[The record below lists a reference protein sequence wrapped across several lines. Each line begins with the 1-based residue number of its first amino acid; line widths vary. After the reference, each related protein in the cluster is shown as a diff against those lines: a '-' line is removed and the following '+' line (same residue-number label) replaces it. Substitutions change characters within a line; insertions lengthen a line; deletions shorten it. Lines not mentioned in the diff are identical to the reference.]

1 MVMCMLNRVSEETIE
16 SLRKA
21 NDVVEVIGEYVQLK
35 KQGSNYIGLCP
46 FHSEKTPS
54 FSVTRE
60 KQIFHCFGCGK
71 GGNVVTFLMEME
83 NYSFYEALASLSQRS
98 GIALPEPGIKKS
110 SSLSEENQN
119 ILAAY
124 EWLTKLYNHIL
135 RYTKDG
141 KEGYQYFTNRGIN
154 NESIEE
160 FQLGFAPNVKDF
172 TTEFLEKKGFHRQL
186 LIKAGLLSNQDDGQV
201 TDRFRGKIIFPI
213 RNHLGKTVGFGGRT
227 ILGQG
232 GPKYLNSSESEL
244 FQKGKLLYNFDLA
257 KRHIRSGSEAV
268 LFEGYMDVI
277 SAYQAG
283 VKNVIATL
291 GTSLTEHQAKL
302 LRRYA
307 DTVILCYDAD
317 SAGVEATYKAAVL
330 LRQVGCSVK
339 IADLGDGQDPDGFI
353 NMHGA
358 EAFENVIK
366 ASDTFMSFY
375 MRYLKKDLNLSLE
388 GDRIQYIETVLRQ
401 LAMIESPVERE
412 YYLKEL
418 SGEYDLSLDTL
429 KKEIHTNRQKMGV
442 QKDRRTQNS
451 YTNKTTDFFR
461 NGKLLP
467 AFQNAERQLIAY
479 MLQDVSITDKVQKE
493 VGAGFNLDEH
503 KIIVTHLYA
512 HYEEG
517 HPPDISL
524 FLEKLTDKQLQQLV
538 TEIAMISVD
547 HNISDKQ
554 IDDYLSIIRVESDD
568 KTSMKALQREQKLA
582 EQQNDPIKAAQIAM
596 QINEIRKQLKNT
608 N

>member
-1 MVMCMLNRVSEETIE
+1 MVMCMLNRVPEETIE

-21 NDVVEVIGEYVQLK
+21 NDVVDVIGEYIQLK
-35 KQGSNYIGLCP
+35 KQGRNYIGLCP
-46 FHSEKTPS
+46 FHNEKTPS

-71 GGNVVTFLMEME
+71 GGNVMTFLMEME
-83 NYSFYEALASLSQRS
+83 NYSFYETLKFLSQRS
-98 GIALPEPGIKKS
+98 DVPLPDTGIKKE

-141 KEGYQYFTNRGIN
+141 REGYQYFTNRGIN
-154 NESIEE
+154 DESIEE

-172 TTEFLEKKGFHRQL
+172 TAEFLKKKGFHQQL
-186 LIKAGLLSNQDDGQV
+186 LVKAGLLTVQDDGQV
-201 TDRFRGKIIFPI
+201 IDRFSGKIIFPI
-213 RNHLGKTVGFGGRT
+213 RNHLGKTVGFGGRA
-227 ILGQG
+227 ISNQG

-257 KRHIRSGSEAV
+257 KRHIRNESEVV

-317 SAGVEATYKAAVL
+317 RPGVEATYKAAVL
-330 LRQVGCSVK
+330 LRQVGCNVK
-339 IADLGDGQDPDGFI
+339 IADLKDDLDPDSFI
-353 NMHGA
+353 NMYGA
-358 EAFENVIK
+358 EAFKNVVQ
-366 ASDTFMSFY
+366 ASDTFITFY
-375 MRYLKKDLNLSLE
+375 MRYLKKDYNLSLE
-388 GDRIQYIETVLRQ
+388 GDRFQYIENVLKQ
-401 LAMIESPVERE
+401 LAMIESPIERE
-412 YYLKEL
+412 YYVKEL
-418 SGEYDLSLDTL
+418 GNEYDLSLDTL
-429 KKEIHTNRQKMGV
+429 KNEIHTKRQKMGR
-442 QKDRRTQNS
+442 QKDRREQNS
-451 YTNKTTDFFR
+451 YTNNTPDFFQTR
-461 NGKLLP
+461 KLLP

-479 MLQDVSITDKVQKE
+479 MLQDISITEKVQKKI
-493 VGAGFNLDEH
+493 GADFNLDEH

-517 HPPDISL
+517 YPPDVSL
-524 FLEKLTDKQLQQLV
+524 FLEKLTDKKLNQLV
-538 TEIAMISVD
+538 TEIAMLPVFED
-547 HNISDKQ
+547 ISDKE
-554 IDDYLSIIRVESDD
+554 IEDYLSIIRTESNDV
-568 KTSMKALQREQKLA
+568 TSIKALRREQKLA

-596 QINEIRKQLKNT
+596 QIIEIQKQLKDIN
-608 N
+608 